1 MEYNNEETFKELE
14 GMFKT
19 LDDTSDL
26 HALVEDIYQ
35 FIDEINKQPEMST
48 DAVLTNPDETLDQQ
62 EFIDDTLNFVGQAT
76 AVLSKRSEDKK
87 PLREYKRTLLKYY
100 VIRYGKRIELQSQF
114 QDEDFNDVEIHNDNY
129 VYAKDTILVR
139 VTLPK
144 LAEILDDYLHRI

>member
-19 LDDTSDL
+19 LDDKSDL

-100 VIRYGKRIELQSQF
+100 VIKYGKRIELQSQF
-114 QDEDFNDVEIHNDNY
+114 QDEDFNDVEIHDDNY
-129 VYAKDTILVR
+129 VYTKDAILVR

>member
-19 LDDTSDL
+19 LDDKSDL
-26 HALVEDIYQ
+26 HVLVEDIYQ

-76 AVLSKRSEDKK
+76 AILSKRSEDKK
-87 PLREYKRTLLKYY
+87 PLREYKRTLLKFY
-100 VIRYGKRIELQSQF
+100 VIKYGKRIELQSQF
-114 QDEDFNDVEIHNDNY
+114 QDEDFNDVEIHDDNY

>member
-19 LDDTSDL
+19 LDDKSDL
-26 HALVEDIYQ
+26 HALVEYIYQ

-100 VIRYGKRIELQSQF
+100 VIKYGKRIELQSQF
-114 QDEDFNDVEIHNDNY
+114 QDEDFNDVEIHDDNY
-129 VYAKDTILVR
+129 VYTKDAILVR

>member
-19 LDDTSDL
+19 LDDKSDL
-26 HALVEDIYQ
+26 HVLVEDIYQ

-76 AVLSKRSEDKK
+76 AILSKRSENKK
-87 PLREYKRTLLKYY
+87 PLREYKRTLLKFY
-100 VIRYGKRIELQSQF
+100 VIKYGKRIELQSQF
-114 QDEDFNDVEIHNDNY
+114 QDEDFNDVEIHDDNY

>member
-19 LDDTSDL
+19 LDDKSDL
-26 HALVEDIYQ
+26 HVLVEDIYQ

-76 AVLSKRSEDKK
+76 AILSKRSEDKK
-87 PLREYKRTLLKYY
+87 PLREYKRTLLKFY
-100 VIRYGKRIELQSQF
+100 VIKYGKRVELQSQF
-114 QDEDFNDVEIHNDNY
+114 QDEDFNDVEIHDDNY